1 MNEVSRKVFSVVAGG
16 QNLTSELDGGKLTIM
31 LKHVDISTETVTQ
44 FRLELK
50 DDEFLPEELKFVFG
64 DVAGLQKHCF
74 EKQQNYKVE
83 SNGRITIFYTIR
95 LESEEFPKETHLQL
109 EKTETEEEEKSKALA
124 HRCTNSEVR

>member
-83 SNGRITIFYTIR
+83 SNGRITIFYIIK
-95 LESEEFPKETHLQL
+95 LESEEFSKETYLQL
-109 EKTETEEEEKSKALA
+109 
-124 HRCTNSEVR
+124 